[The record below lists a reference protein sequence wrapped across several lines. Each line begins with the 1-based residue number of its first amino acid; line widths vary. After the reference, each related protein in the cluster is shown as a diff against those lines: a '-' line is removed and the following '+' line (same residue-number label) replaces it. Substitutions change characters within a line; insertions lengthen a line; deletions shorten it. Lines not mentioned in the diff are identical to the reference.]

1 MVYWQKLEMY
11 INFNKILLI
20 NTRTIEKWR
29 YTENEFVKVI
39 MTALVL
45 INSNLLILE
54 EDETFHIV

>member
-1 MVYWQKLEMY
+1 MY

-20 NTRTIEKWR
+20 NTRTIDKWR